1 MLNVGKY
8 IPYMDPI
15 IYITSTKHQTHG
27 LKLEKNLQPSNIST
41 TKKNITYTY
50 ILTIIL
56 DAQEIPTIFPPLK
69 KKRNAIPWYPR
80 SGVPTEFGC
89 KFQDLKRQ
97 PIEAGS
103 PSVKGPKSFQD
114 PKSAMNSIRKGLLHR
129 QLFFSTGTF
138 CSKQVKVIINAKLD
152 DAECVFFCFFF
163 GKDRQLRLGKHWEKN
178 IQLHLEKWTRLIC

>member
-1 MLNVGKY
+1 MASNLKK
-8 IPYMDPI
+8 PY
-15 IYITSTKHQTHG
+15 
-27 LKLEKNLQPSNIST
+27 NLQTFRPQKKHNIHLYIDNHFRCSRNPHNFSPS
-41 TKKNITYTY
+41 
-50 ILTIIL
+50 
-56 DAQEIPTIFPPLK
+56 K

-152 DAECVFFCFFF
+152 DVECVFFCFFW
-163 GKDRQLRLGKHWEKN
+163 KRQTIE
-178 IQLHLEKWTRLIC
+178 TR